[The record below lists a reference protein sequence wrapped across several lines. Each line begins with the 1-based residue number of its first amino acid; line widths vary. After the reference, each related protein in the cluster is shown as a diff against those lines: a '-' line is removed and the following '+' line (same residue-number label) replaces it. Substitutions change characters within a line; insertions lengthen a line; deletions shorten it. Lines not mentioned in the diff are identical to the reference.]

1 MRRAMLFVLAA
12 ALALGFAMLHRAGSA
27 PAGLAHA
34 TCPDLTRGCAIGTP
48 GHPVRVRFS
57 HRPSA
62 LAPVDLEVVAPSVRQ
77 AQAQFSMVGMDMG
90 PNRYR
95 LLPIGPGRFVGH
107 ILLPACVAGRS
118 DWILTLDLD
127 GRRTAIPFS
136 ATP

>member
-1 MRRAMLFVLAA
+1 MLFVLGA
-12 ALALGFAMLHRAGSA
+12 ALALGYAMVHHAWTK
-27 PAGLAHA
+27 PARVVHA
-34 TCPDLTRGCAIGTP
+34 TCPDITRGCAIGTP

-57 HRPSA
+57 HRPGV
-62 LAPVDLEVVAPSVRQ
+62 LVPVDLEVVAPAVRQ

-95 LLPIGPGRFVGH
+95 LLPAGPGRFVGH

-136 ATP
+136 VTR